1 MGAFCLESNVKV
13 QPDTEL
19 TLAKTDSSA
28 AAFLGEKKKLHQQ
41 FICTM
46 YLLQTTKTVF
56 PSQA

>member
-28 AAFLGEKKKLHQQ
+28 AASLGKKKATSA
-41 FICTM
+41 I
-46 YLLQTTKTVF
+46 YLYYVLVTDH
-56 PSQA
+56 